1 MLRTVAHRR
10 DSPQLRALL
19 IKKVERRNV
28 QFEEL
33 RHLAQGTMQRIAE
46 VERFRQRLGDRIQHQ
61 EFAVAPPYFMLRLLP
76 LGDVE
81 NKSLIRG
88 DIPRRIPHG
97 DRRLQHHAN
106 FTVLAPHFKFKI
118 GHRTVL
124 VEQLLQPLA
133 VRLVAI
139 ERARNV
145 DRHQFFARLIAGHAE
160 KRLVEIEK
168 TSLRR
173 GNKHALLYARNEGP
187 VFLFRALPVGDVL

>member
-1 MLRTVAHRR
+1 M
-10 DSPQLRALL
+10 
-19 IKKVERRNV
+19 
-28 QFEEL
+28 
-33 RHLAQGTMQRIAE
+33 
-46 VERFRQRLGDRIQHQ
+46 
-61 EFAVAPPYFMLRLLP
+61 
-76 LGDVE
+76 
-81 NKSLIRG
+81 
-88 DIPRRIPHG
+88 
-97 DRRLQHHAN
+97 
-106 FTVLAPHFKFKI
+106 
-118 GHRTVL
+118 L

-187 VFLFRALPVGDVL
+187 VFLLRALPVGDVLQNVYRSKLVSGGIGEHRVRRQEVALQPGIGIVTFAGKSLAVRANLVRGILTGQKFCHAPPNQPTAFTPQQMAEPLIASQDASLPIVN

>member
-61 EFAVAPPYFMLRLLP
+61 EFAVAPPYFMLGLLP

-81 NKSLIRG
+81 NK
-88 DIPRRIPHG
+88 
-97 DRRLQHHAN
+97 
-106 FTVLAPHFKFKI
+106 
-118 GHRTVL
+118 
-124 VEQLLQPLA
+124 
-133 VRLVAI
+133 
-139 ERARNV
+139 
-145 DRHQFFARLIAGHAE
+145 
-160 KRLVEIEK
+160 
-168 TSLRR
+168 SLRR